1 MRTFLNEFTTQL
13 RGIWA
18 RLEGPQRLV
27 VSAVLLATVVGLG
40 AIVWF
45 AGRPSYETVVTV
57 RTAADVARVQSA
69 LQSAGISWVP
79 DDTGYGFM
87 VERSK
92 VAAARSAIASDG
104 VLGPQTPDI
113 GGTGSLIEDAATK
126 AWRLDAAS
134 RNEAAAAIQRL
145 EGVLSV
151 TVTAS
156 RPRRTVAFRD
166 SQNDQKASASVLLR
180 LAPGAAFETLADSAA
195 SIAASTLMV
204 PKENIDVVNAATG
217 RRWNYN
223 PDRATGA
230 GSNEFL
236 ELQRRMSDE
245 RTQLAQERL
254 DQMWPGKI
262 AVQVN
267 VELDPSWEVRSEKV
281 LPTEAIVRS
290 EDVTKDSTDTPGSG
304 DNAGAAKSKNEVR
317 NVQYVTEIGERRVG
331 KMMQD
336 IRRMT
341 VAVMYDTELASQV
354 NAEDLKRTVKAI
366 VCWDPDRDSED
377 GFSMMTGTFAP
388 IEVPEI
394 VSEGPSMSDTIARW
408 APTVGQVLGVL
419 VVVMFLRGLFKR
431 SSRAPSSAAAAAAA
445 PVEVPEEQLA
455 PEEQQRR
462 MRREIERSIAQ
473 DPAAL
478 AKMLEAWLMEQK
490 A

>member
-1 MRTFLNEFTTQL
+1 MRTFLNELTTQM
-13 RGIWA
+13 RAIWA

-27 VSAVLLATVVGLG
+27 VSAVMLATIVGLG

-45 AGRPSYETVVTV
+45 AGRPSYETIVTV
-57 RTAADVARVQSA
+57 RTAADVARVQAA
-69 LQSAGISWVP
+69 LQSAGVSWVN
-79 DDTGYGFM
+79 DNTGFGFM
-87 VERSK
+87 VERSQ
-92 VAAARSAIASDG
+92 VTLARNAIASDG

-134 RNEAAAAIQRL
+134 RAEAAAAIQRL
-145 EGVLSV
+145 DGVVSV

-166 SQNDQKASASVLLR
+166 SQKEQKASASVLLR
-180 LAPGAAFETLADSAA
+180 LSPGATFETIADSAA

-204 PKENIDVVNAATG
+204 PKENIDVVNAVGG

-223 PDRATGA
+223 PDRNSGA

-236 ELQRRMSDE
+236 ALQRRMSDE

-267 VELDPSWEVRSEKV
+267 IELDPSWEVRSEKV
-281 LPTEAIVRS
+281 LPDEAIVRS
-290 EDVTKDSTDTPGSG
+290 EDVTKDTTDTPGQG
-304 DNAGAAKSKNEVR
+304 ENATAAKSKNEVR
-317 NVQYVTEIGERRVG
+317 NVQYVTEIGERRTG

-336 IRRMT
+336 IKRMT
-341 VAVMYDTELASQV
+341 VAVMYDTELAAQI
-354 NAEDLKRTVKAI
+354 NAEDLKKTVKAI
-366 VCWDPDRDSED
+366 VGWDPARDDEE
-377 GFSMMTGTFAP
+377 GFSTMTGTFAP
-388 IEVPEI
+388 LEIPEL
-394 VSEGPSMSDTIARW
+394 VSEGPSMGDTIARW
-408 APTVGQVLGVL
+408 APTIGQILGVL

-431 SSRAPSSAAAAAAA
+431 SSRAPTAAAAAATG
-445 PVEVPEEQLA
+445 PVEVPEDQLA
-455 PEEQQRR
+455 PEELQRR